1 MEENIINLEIVND
14 YGDVKSFRVPYSLQ
28 RLLKNENYKI
38 TLHSGYRRVC
48 SYACGEII
56 LDKRVTGDMNLDIDL
71 DGTNLEIDSYGFCFY
86 DVKINSLTVHNK
98 TNRVS
103 ENAFRSLRPINNITI
118 PCDFD
123 LFSRLYLSGDNRS
136 LNLFAGSNFT
146 LTYNNEKE
154 LIKFVNDINRFF
166 SLIYSKLEKNEKSYN
181 KYGSIDFIYKHNL
194 YKFDDARNCKPVKE
208 YLDSKRILSTLYVK
222 SFTLKGPVISDEL
235 ITSLFPSFPIKKE
248 FTVVREKSYENTN
261 VNDNNLFSDKL
272 TSEAKKILSLAK
284 EVTSI
289 DFIGI
294 NKNEVK
300 QKVDAIVS
308 TYNNGLSSSYD
319 TLSLN
324 TNNTLYTNAIIS
336 LENLK
341 SSLNQIYEKNGN
353 YYDIMNLIQNMI
365 KTLRGEKVSS
375 NYEIISDLEK
385 LVDIL
390 KYSNDEETKKEII
403 VYLMSERQNVIDY
416 LYGKK
421 TLDYNDANSFI
432 KTFRKYLMPILI
444 KVSSN
449 LSKIDVIS
457 TINNKTLEQMDKTQE
472 NIYTKYINNLLKEI
486 DKIKKEILLLD
497 PSYTFNGIDY
507 SLFSSGK
514 EITTYLENLF
524 KKYYRVY
531 LDLLY
536 EKEKMEAIENSKVPM
551 IY

>member
-1 MEENIINLEIVND
+1 MEDNIINLEIVND
-14 YGDVKSFRVPYSLQ
+14 YGDVKSFRVPFSLQ

-154 LIKFVNDINRFF
+154 LINFVNDINRFF
-166 SLIYSKLEKNEKSYN
+166 NLIYSKLEKNENSYN
-181 KYGSIDFIYKHNL
+181 NYGSIDFIYKHNL
-194 YKFDDARNCKPVKE
+194 YKFNDARHCKPVNE
-208 YLDSKRILSTLYVK
+208 YLDTKRILSTLYVK

-272 TSEAKKILSLAK
+272 TSEAKNILSLAK
-284 EVTSI
+284 EITSI

-341 SSLNQIYEKNGN
+341 NSLNQIYEKNGN

-449 LSKIDVIS
+449 VSKIDVIS

-497 PSYTFNGIDY
+497 PSYVFNGIDY

>member
-1 MEENIINLEIVND
+1 M
-14 YGDVKSFRVPYSLQ
+14 
-28 RLLKNENYKI
+28 
-38 TLHSGYRRVC
+38 
-48 SYACGEII
+48 
-56 LDKRVTGDMNLDIDL
+56 
-71 DGTNLEIDSYGFCFY
+71 
-86 DVKINSLTVHNK
+86 
-98 TNRVS
+98 
-103 ENAFRSLRPINNITI
+103 
-118 PCDFD
+118 
-123 LFSRLYLSGDNRS
+123 
-136 LNLFAGSNFT
+136 
-146 LTYNNEKE
+146 
-154 LIKFVNDINRFF
+154 
-166 SLIYSKLEKNEKSYN
+166 
-181 KYGSIDFIYKHNL
+181 
-194 YKFDDARNCKPVKE
+194 
-208 YLDSKRILSTLYVK
+208 
-222 SFTLKGPVISDEL
+222 
-235 ITSLFPSFPIKKE
+235 FPSFPIKKE

-272 TSEAKKILSLAK
+272 TSEAKNILSLAK
-284 EVTSI
+284 EITSI

-341 SSLNQIYEKNGN
+341 NSLNQIYEKNGN

-449 LSKIDVIS
+449 VSKIDVIS

-497 PSYTFNGIDY
+497 PSYVFNGIDY